1 MPWDEHR
8 QAELPMEVKK
18 KNLKGALD
26 YQPENDVYSNVQT
39 GRRGARW

>member
-8 QAELPMEVKK
+8 QAELPMEVK
-18 KNLKGALD
+18 NLKGAVD
-26 YQPENDVYSNVQT
+26 NQPENDVYSDVQT